1 MLWFQFPAICHCNAR
16 SRSACIRKPLY
27 LAHDKQPPAPPL
39 LLHLILARS
48 KHTNL
53 SIRSTTLRRILS
65 WIPPPLSV
73 DPVHLRRSLW
83 EISTTC
89 LVHQQG
95 TSLFF
100 CINHRIE
107 FDAVASSLFLV
118 EHCFQRP
125 FVFCRYRNFVGLLR
139 AKFAHQKEQGH
150 FFSPAWTEDPG
161 LSPPPVSV
169 KCAFEDILF
178 SMYRSLHLFVERDHK
193 CA

>member
-1 MLWFQFPAICHCNAR
+1 MT
-16 SRSACIRKPLY
+16 SR
-27 LAHDKQPPAPPL
+27 HQPPPP

-161 LSPPPVSV
+161 LSPRLFPSSV
-169 KCAFEDILF
+169 LSRIYF
-178 SMYRSLHLFVERDHK
+178 SPCTDHYISSSSVTTSAHK
-193 CA
+193 DH